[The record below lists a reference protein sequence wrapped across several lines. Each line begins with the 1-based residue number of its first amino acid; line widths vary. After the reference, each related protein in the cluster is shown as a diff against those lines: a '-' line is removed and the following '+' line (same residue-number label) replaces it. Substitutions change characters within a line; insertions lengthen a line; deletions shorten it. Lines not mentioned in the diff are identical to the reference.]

1 MMLLMTGEYFQH
13 TNRSM
18 EGMGVYKVLG
28 RVCYQLDKNVCGY
41 LHSFMLR
48 EKKQKGNSLKRQE

>member
-1 MMLLMTGEYFQH
+1 
-13 TNRSM
+13 M

-28 RVCYQLDKNVCGY
+28 RVCYQLYKNVCDY

-48 EKKQKGNSLKRQE
+48 EKNRREIP

>member
-1 MMLLMTGEYFQH
+1 MTGEYFQH